1 MPHGVHEVRIEQA
14 RGAGHRQ
21 NEAVGLDNLVVD
33 AMHIVAVA
41 GIGGQ
46 VLERIVVV
54 DESHRITLETVI
66 PDEAVILEHTEIV
79 PTKVIERLTNLL
91 LQIRV
96 VNAAS
101 IGASYSSIST
111 TTL

>member
-14 RGAGHRQ
+14 RGTWHRQ
-21 NEAVGLDNLVVD
+21 NEAVSLDNLVVD

-46 VLERIVVV
+46 VLECVVVV

-66 PDEAVILEHTEIV
+66 PDEAVILEQAETMSIQ
-79 PTKVIERLTNLL
+79 VIKRLPNLL
-91 LQIRV
+91 LKGEV
-96 VNAAS
+96 E
-101 IGASYSSIST
+101 G
-111 TTL
+111 TTLESALVIHALNP